1 MKTNIYTIPV
11 IDAFKADDECPFCFI
26 ERQLEQEAISFILG
40 PAYMEADIRE
50 DTDKLGFCR
59 HHHKMMY
66 DYGNQ
71 LGVALMLDTYYQKM
85 TKELK
90 NQLKSFS
97 PQKSSMLKR
106 LKNSEIHDKAHTSI
120 GQWIETKEST
130 CYVCNHFQSKYPRYI
145 DTFLQLA
152 TKDKDFFEL
161 FKNSK
166 GFCLHHFKD
175 VIEMAEDKLSE
186 NQKKQLYPELFR
198 LMEENMDRVAADI
211 SWFVDKYDY
220 RNKVADWKNSKDANQ
235 RGIQKIHGGY
245 PADPVFRKL
254 N

>member
-90 NQLKSFS
+90 SQLQSFS

-106 LKNSEIHDKAHTSI
+106 LKTSEIHDKAQTSI
-120 GQWIETKEST
+120 GQWIEAKEST

-145 DTFLQLA
+145 DTFYSWLLRI
-152 TKDKDFFEL
+152 TTFL
-161 FKNSK
+161 SCSK
-166 GFCLHHFKD
+166 
-175 VIEMAEDKLSE
+175 
-186 NQKKQLYPELFR
+186 
-198 LMEENMDRVAADI
+198 
-211 SWFVDKYDY
+211 
-220 RNKVADWKNSKDANQ
+220 
-235 RGIQKIHGGY
+235 IQKASAFTILKILSKW
-245 PADPVFRKL
+245 PKKSFPKIRKSSSIPSFFA
-254 N
+254 

>member
-1 MKTNIYTIPV
+1 MKTTIYTIPV
-11 IDAFKADDECPFCFI
+11 IDAFKANDECPFCYI

-50 DTDKLGFCR
+50 DTDRLGFCR
-59 HHHKMMY
+59 HHHKMMF

-90 NQLKSFS
+90 EQIKHFS
-97 PQKSSMLKR
+97 PKKTSLISRMKSSDVH
-106 LKNSEIHDKAHTSI
+106 EKAQTSI
-120 GQWIETKEST
+120 GQWVETKESS
-130 CYVCNHFQSKYPRYI
+130 CYVCNHFKSKYPRYL

-152 TKDKDFFEL
+152 LKDKDFAQLFE
-161 FKNSK
+161 NSK

-175 VIEMAEDKLSE
+175 IVEMAEEKLSDSQK
-186 NQKKQLYPELFR
+186 NQFYPVLFKV
-198 LMEENMDRVAADI
+198 MEENMGRMAGDV

-220 RNKVADWKNSKDANQ
+220 RNKEADWKNSKDANQ
-235 RGIQKIHGGY
+235 RGIQKLRGGY